1 MPRRS
6 NLADLSA
13 VDLMDLRAKV
23 EEALTEKRREL
34 EKQIS
39 LLGELGNTAK
49 GKRSL
54 KGRKIPAKYQDDQ
67 GNTWAGR
74 GARPKWLV
82 GALKK
87 GKKLDSFLVK

>member
-1 MPRRS
+1 MPRRA
-6 NLADLSA
+6 NLADLSTK
-13 VDLMDLRAKV
+13 DLMDLRTKV

-34 EKQIS
+34 QEQIS
-39 LLGELGNTAK
+39 LLANLSITAT
-49 GKRSL
+49 GRRSPR
-54 KGRKIPAKYQDDQ
+54 GRKVPPKYRDDD

-87 GKKLDSFLVK
+87 GRKLDSFLVK